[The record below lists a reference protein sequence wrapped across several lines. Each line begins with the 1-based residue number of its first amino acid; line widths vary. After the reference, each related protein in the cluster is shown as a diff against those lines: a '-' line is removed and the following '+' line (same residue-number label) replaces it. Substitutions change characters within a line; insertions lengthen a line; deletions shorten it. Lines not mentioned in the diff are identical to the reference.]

1 MKNRP
6 FVLRVCMG
14 KANVTVMYVI
24 VTKQMWTEPRIL
36 SLLKMFSSLMY
47 IKLSLEVEITDPFC

>member
-1 MKNRP
+1 
-6 FVLRVCMG
+6 MG